1 MASEQRQ
8 GVLTP
13 ASQPAASKE
22 AIEQSNECIE
32 KIKEIQRNNQK
43 KAMRLKNKVGN
54 CISIR

>member
-13 ASQPAASKE
+13 ASQPAASNE

-32 KIKEIQRNNQK
+32 KIKEIRNNKK

>member
-13 ASQPAASKE
+13 ASQPAASNE

-32 KIKEIQRNNQK
+32 KIKEIRNNQK
-43 KAMRLKNKVGN
+43 KKQGG
-54 CISIR
+54 

>member
-13 ASQPAASKE
+13 ASQPAASNE

-32 KIKEIQRNNQK
+32 KIKEIRNNQK
-43 KAMRLKNKVGN
+43 KARRLKNKVGN

>member
-32 KIKEIQRNNQK
+32 KIKEI
-43 KAMRLKNKVGN
+43 
-54 CISIR
+54 